1 MYIGRATLTLS
12 VALVAVE
19 AKCAPMAELLV
30 QNGADA
36 MQTDADGATPLL
48 LAVRAGHVPLAAL
61 LFSRLTG
68 SASRDRAKL
77 LEAAAA
83 CGDAAMAALVA
94 ERLGPESPPPAAL
107 LAAGDA
113 PAASGETTRKRN
125 STREAKQAAAAAAAA
140 PAPAA
145 GEPKSPEPGKEAA
158 RDAAPR
164 EAPAKEATKE
174 AGGGGGGKDVPKE
187 TTSTKQGL
195 LRRITSLRG
204 SFMPSSSSDRSSA
217 NGSDS
222 K

>member
-1 MYIGRATLTLS
+1 
-12 VALVAVE
+12 
-19 AKCAPMAELLV
+19 MAELLV

-36 MQTDADGATPLL
+36 MQTDADGATPVL

-145 GEPKSPEPGKEAA
+145 GEPKSPEPGKEA
-158 RDAAPR
+158 PR